1 MKAIQE
7 VGLLGDVSEAK
18 GNPGRGPEVTE
29 GLEKPRWPAQ
39 QCWPLSPF
47 PLKDRDLVGSVRPGE
62 ARFLWR
68 KKGLPL

>member
-1 MKAIQE
+1 M
-7 VGLLGDVSEAK
+7 GDVPEAK
-18 GNPGRGPEVTE
+18 GNPGRGSEVTE

-39 QCWPLSPF
+39 QRWPSALLTHVLGSPHF